1 MYKNLF
7 KSEVIH
13 NSAIF
18 FVAST
23 LILYAFFIS
32 DFTAA
37 SPTIAAACIKLN
49 LPLLIQGLQ
58 SFHFDS
64 DQHLILL

>member
-37 SPTIAAACIKLN
+37 SHTIAAACIKLN
-49 LPLLIQGLQ
+49 LPLFNSGIAKLP
-58 SFHFDS
+58 F
-64 DQHLILL
+64 